1 LQLVP
6 LRRSRNLFFGL
17 HHTHMTLLSRLPLL
31 FFGFGLLAACS
42 DTTELGL
49 SLVEQE
55 RSDIVFSDTF
65 QLDMTTVA
73 TAPFKTS
80 SASRWLCGAYNDP
93 IFGETEAGFYCN
105 FRIPTTNISFPNATF
120 DSLVLTLA
128 YDTLGHYGSVL
139 GTPTIQS
146 WQVLELNADITPNTT
161 YKSDAT
167 FATKTTPLADFTFTP
182 AYRDTVLI
190 DTNRLTPHLRIRLDN
205 AFGAT
210 LLNPPTADI
219 YTTNNNFKSFFKG
232 IFVRA
237 TGGSANND
245 CIVRFL
251 PKSTQT
257 KLTLYYTDNTSGSPV
272 AKSFSYLTDEDAES
286 VVATNHNY
294 LPTSVLNNNPTDTLV
309 YVQGANGVSA
319 KVKFPFL
326 PSLGKIVINKAEL
339 IFQSPFAAVVD
350 FPTPLQLVAAEK
362 VDTAY
367 ILIDDLLT
375 SLQRTGTYSIFD
387 GARQNVS
394 TDLVSYR
401 MNISQYLQRV
411 ADGEVTDSAM
421 YIQAVTV
428 LEPFRIAL
436 ANQNSTAF
444 KAKLSLTYTKID

>member
-1 LQLVP
+1 LCSLAQDK
-6 LRRSRNLFFGL
+6 NLFFGL
-17 HHTHMTLLSRLPLL
+17 YHTHMKLLSRLPLL

-55 RSDIVFSDTF
+55 RSNIIFSDTF
-65 QLDMTTVA
+65 NLDMSTTV

-80 SASRWLCGAYNDP
+80 SASRWLCGAYDDA
-93 IFGETEAGFYCN
+93 IFGETQTGFYCN
-105 FRIPTTNISFPNATF
+105 FRIPTTNISFPNTTF

-128 YDTLGHYGSVL
+128 YDTLGHYGSIL
-139 GTPTIQS
+139 GTPTVQS
-146 WQVLELNADITPNTT
+146 WQVLELDADILPNTS
-161 YKSDAT
+161 YKSDAI
-167 FATKTTPLADFTFTP
+167 FATKATPLADFTFTP
-182 AYRDTVLI
+182 AYRDTVQI
-190 DTNRLTPHLRIRLDN
+190 DTSRLAPHLRIRLDN

-210 LLNPPTADI
+210 LLNPPTADV

-232 IFVRA
+232 IAVRA
-237 TGGSANND
+237 NGGSANND

-257 KLTLYYTDNTSGSPV
+257 TLTLYYTDNSTGTPV
-272 AKSFSYLTDEDAES
+272 AKKFSYLTDEDAES
-286 VVATNHNY
+286 VVATSHNY
-294 LPTSVLNNNPTDTLV
+294 SATAVLDNNPTDTLV

-326 PSLGKIVINKAEL
+326 PGLGKIVINKAEL
-339 IFQSPFAAVVD
+339 IFQSPFAAVAD

-375 SLQRTGTYSIFD
+375 SLQRTGTYQIFD

-394 TDLVSYR
+394 TDLVSYK
-401 MNISQYLQRV
+401 MNISQYLQRI